1 MEKLK
6 IFKLKFKLKFYL
18 KLKKLKINRKS
29 PIEGH
34 ATKKTKPKKTQQQ
47 KQTNILK
54 YHVEIR
60 KVKERSKEMSQMGED
75 SGT

>member
-34 ATKKTKPKKTQQQ
+34 ATKKKKTKKNSATKTDQ
-47 KQTNILK
+47 
-54 YHVEIR
+54 Y
-60 KVKERSKEMSQMGED
+60 S
-75 SGT
+75 

>member
-18 KLKKLKINRKS
+18 KLKKLKLNRKS

-34 ATKKTKPKKTQQQ
+34 ATKKKKKNPATKTDQ
-47 KQTNILK
+47 
-54 YHVEIR
+54 Y
-60 KVKERSKEMSQMGED
+60 S
-75 SGT
+75 